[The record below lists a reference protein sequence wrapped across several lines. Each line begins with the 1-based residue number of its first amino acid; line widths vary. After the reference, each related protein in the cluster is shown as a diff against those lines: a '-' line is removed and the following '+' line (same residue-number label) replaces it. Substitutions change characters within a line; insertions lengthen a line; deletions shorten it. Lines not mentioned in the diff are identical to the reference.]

1 MPVITNLETVK
12 ISELPVT
19 SKTSNMRTLATNSGT
34 NKSQA
39 LELTAVAEA
48 TAAANAAATAAGNAA
63 AKANKAAA
71 AADEARENIQE
82 DLAGKAD
89 LDTEKKYVSQ
99 FQLDP
104 LYGYQT
110 GAIMGKGAFS
120 STAEGVL
127 PDGDFGIAVLF
138 TTGADVTTQQG
149 VFLNHTAARNVQI
162 LLSNGYIYLQWYGN
176 GYARKEAAANTM
188 YLAVVCYDSAT
199 NTPTMWVNG
208 VQVTDFNTEK
218 YPVETPNIYK
228 LGIGNSTTSIFKGI
242 IHWAR
247 LLNFYSDTYSVEMWN
262 GGHPESWRVPDMW
275 RNIQPSSW
283 NDTKTAFSKV
293 GNSTVETV
301 GLPAGN
307 GFSGTYDRYENDA
320 SPIEYWGAYCSW
332 RMGHA
337 DSEMAYYQCITIEY
351 RADSIVNVL
360 NTGLTKVKLAANTG
374 DAVQVRIYI
383 KPGYY
388 GDLINPSGRWLEIR
402 TVDVKTI
409 GCVLDLVPAGLTPTL
424 WRDVSG
430 QGNDVPYVPHSG
442 SPTQVELSYENVG
455 YPDTM
460 TGEAAPTTV
469 PNFVGQTYI
478 DTVNKNIYRAVGTS
492 SAADWKIV

>member
-48 TAAANAAATAAGNAA
+48 TVAANAAATAAGNAA

-110 GAIMGKGAFS
+110 GAVMGKGLFNSSAPALTSDVKDKPYTTALLFRTPQS
-120 STAEGVL
+120 AVSGNKFIYNEGTSGTSGLGASVFMAGRNLLVTMRGQTIISAGVPLDTLCLVVISYEPNQYCSASINTTYVMHDPDYSYQHKPERFIIGGMESTA
-127 PDGDFGIAVLF
+127 
-138 TTGADVTTQQG
+138 TADLLK
-149 VFLNHTAARNVQI
+149 FNIIFARRFNFAMTA
-162 LLSNGYIYLQWYGN
+162 
-176 GYARKEAAANTM
+176 
-188 YLAVVCYDSAT
+188 
-199 NTPTMWVNG
+199 
-208 VQVTDFNTEK
+208 TEM
-218 YPVETPNIYK
+218 
-228 LGIGNSTTSIFKGI
+228 SSI
-242 IHWAR
+242 
-247 LLNFYSDTYSVEMWN
+247 WN
-262 GGHPESWRVPDMW
+262 NGHPERWRVPDDW
-275 RNIQPSSW
+275 RNVSS
-283 NDTKTAFSKV
+283 TQ
-293 GNSTVETV
+293 
-301 GLPAGN
+301 L
-307 GFSGTYDRYENDA
+307 
-320 SPIEYWGAYCSW
+320 
-332 RMGHA
+332 
-337 DSEMAYYQCITIEY
+337 
-351 RADSIVNVL
+351 
-360 NTGLTKVKLAANTG
+360 
-374 DAVQVRIYI
+374 
-383 KPGYY
+383 
-388 GDLINPSGRWLEIR
+388 
-402 TVDVKTI
+402 
-409 GCVLDLVPAGLTPTL
+409 GCVLDLVPSSLTPTL

-442 SPTQVELSYENVG
+442 SPTQVELSYENEG
-455 YPDTM
+455 YPDTI
-460 TGEAAPTTV
+460 TGETAPTTA